1 MKRPYQ
7 KWTAQIDEAGRLI
20 LPAELATRLGLKPGS
35 QVQLGE
41 ENHTIHLQRP
51 LTSLAKVYIE
61 PTNICNMNCSTCM
74 RNVWEM
80 SLGRMSADTFELI
93 ISSLKDFD
101 PLPTIFFGGIG
112 EPLSHPELIEM
123 VRQVKSLGARVELIT
138 NGTLLDEELSTR
150 LIEVGLDM
158 LWVSIDGAT
167 PESYADV
174 RLGDALPQ
182 VIENLQRLQ
191 SLRQA
196 FYSFS
201 AHNNPDLGIAFVAMR
216 RNITDLPAVL
226 QLGTQLGATHFSIS
240 NLLPYTPELASEIL
254 YNEALYDQGASSF
267 PALVPRASMP
277 RFDLNTLTKAVLVE
291 VLDRKYQVTLA
302 GGEMNTNIG
311 ICPFIHKGSVSIR
324 WDGEV
329 SPCLALMH
337 PHVYYL
343 DDRQRRSYAYSV
355 GNINQRRLVELW
367 NDPEYIALRERL
379 LYFDFSPCAFC
390 NSCELANENM
400 EDCFGNILP
409 ACGGCLWAQ
418 GLIQCP

>member
-1 MKRPYQ
+1 
-7 KWTAQIDEAGRLI
+7 
-20 LPAELATRLGLKPGS
+20 
-35 QVQLGE
+35 
-41 ENHTIHLQRP
+41 
-51 LTSLAKVYIE
+51 
-61 PTNICNMNCSTCM
+61 M

-80 SLGRMSADTFELI
+80 SLGRMSADTFDLI

-138 NGTLLDEELSTR
+138 NGTLLDEELSTQ

-191 SLRQA
+191 SLRQD

-201 AHNNPDLGIAFVAMR
+201 THNNPDLGIAFVAMR
-216 RNITDLPAVL
+216 RNITDLTVL

-254 YNEALYDQGASSF
+254 YN
-267 PALVPRASMP
+267 
-277 RFDLNTLTKAVLVE
+277 
-291 VLDRKYQVTLA
+291 
-302 GGEMNTNIG
+302 
-311 ICPFIHKGSVSIR
+311 C
-324 WDGEV
+324 
-329 SPCLALMH
+329 
-337 PHVYYL
+337 
-343 DDRQRRSYAYSV
+343 
-355 GNINQRRLVELW
+355 
-367 NDPEYIALRERL
+367 
-379 LYFDFSPCAFC
+379 
-390 NSCELANENM
+390 
-400 EDCFGNILP
+400 
-409 ACGGCLWAQ
+409 
-418 GLIQCP
+418 